1 MNAKEL
7 AEKITSYCIANAN
20 EENARRYDRFFK
32 EGYDG
37 YGITTENVTKLLSE
51 LLSDKSLK
59 PETVIEA
66 LEKHLITGKYEEI
79 SIPLGLLLKMGKQ
92 FNALHFETLSGI
104 FAKGINNWAH
114 ADTMAMNMLPEFILR
129 KIVNAEDFIPWK
141 TSPYKFQR
149 RCVPVTYIKAMK
161 KDKNVPFYLS
171 LVESLMTDKEREVH
185 QGVGWFLREAWKIQ
199 PEPVEVILHT
209 YKNSAARLIYQYAT
223 EKMTKEY
230 RLQFRAE
237 K

>member
-1 MNAKEL
+1 MTATEF
-7 AEKITSYCIANAN
+7 ATKITSYCIANTN
-20 EENARRYDRFFK
+20 EANARRYDRFFK
-32 EGYDG
+32 EGFNG
-37 YGITTENVTKLLSE
+37 YGITTENVTLIIKE

-66 LEKHLITGKYEEI
+66 LHKYLISGRYEEI
-79 SIPLGLLLKMGKQ
+79 SIPLGVLLKMGKQ
-92 FNALHFETLSGI
+92 FNRNHFDSIADI
-104 FAKGINNWAH
+104 FAEGIDNWAH

-129 KIVNAEDFIPWK
+129 KIVDASAFENWK
-141 TSPYKFQR
+141 DSPFKFQR
-149 RCVPVTYIKAMK
+149 RCVPVTYIKVMK
-161 KDKNVPFYLS
+161 KDKNVPLYLS
-171 LVESLMTDKEREVH
+171 LIESLILDKEREVQ

-199 PEPVEVILHT
+199 PEPVEILLHQ

-230 RLQFRAE
+230 RVQFRAD